1 VTDSFKPPPH
11 RRSSTTTQRIARPE
25 SVDQGAARRGTDGLK
40 DDLTRQLTLMAHRP
54 TPYRRLVPQI
64 VQLLDHPEHGTAVVA
79 TMQRAW
85 RNREFRAFY
94 ERPLLLFAA
103 LRSDALGDGPSH
115 PLHAALRDV
124 TPDADAIT
132 ETAVRSALEASRTGL
147 WTMLGL
153 RRVQTNETSRAVA
166 WLWPAAIAGCSDGA
180 RPLVIV
186 DVGCSAGLN
195 LTADALPPVWTK
207 ASGSPVETVTRPQ
220 VLGRFGIDER
230 PLDALR
236 ADDAR
241 WLHACVWPGETQ
253 RLKRLEAAIE
263 AFRGARD
270 RRDRVEVARRHAVAT
285 PSLVRSAT
293 AGIPANSLTIVYQT
307 MMSGYLDGETRRS
320 FEEGLHQLVV
330 SSPAGSILWVDLEV
344 TGPSTSPR
352 PAELWVH
359 ARAGDERASF
369 MIGTMGYHPSEIS
382 VREDAVRDL
391 TAHLRSGT

>member
-1 VTDSFKPPPH
+1 
-11 RRSSTTTQRIARPE
+11 
-25 SVDQGAARRGTDGLK
+25 
-40 DDLTRQLTLMAHRP
+40 MAHRP

-64 VQLLDHPEHGTAVVA
+64 AALLDHAEHGPAVLA

-85 RNREFRAFY
+85 QSREFRAFY

-115 PLHAALRDV
+115 PLHAALRDAS
-124 TPDADAIT
+124 PDADAIT
-132 ETAVRSALEASRTGL
+132 EDAVRSALDASRTGL

-153 RRVQTNETSRAVA
+153 RRVQTNETSRAIA

-180 RPLVIV
+180 RPLVLV

-195 LTADALPPVWTK
+195 LTADALPRVWTR
-207 ASGSPVETVTRPQ
+207 AGAPVEVVARPQ
-220 VLGRFGIDER
+220 VVARLGIDER

-241 WLHACVWPGETQ
+241 WLHACVWPGETH
-253 RLKRLEAAIE
+253 RLERLQAAIE
-263 AFRGARD
+263 AFRRARE
-270 RRDRVEVARRHAVAT
+270 RRERVEVTRRHAVAT
-285 PSLVRSAT
+285 PSLVRTAT

-320 FEEGLHQLVV
+320 FEEGLHELIV
-330 SSPAGSILWVDLEV
+330 SSPAGSMLWVDLEV

-359 ARAGDERASF
+359 ARSGDRRASF
-369 MIGTMGYHPSEIS
+369 MIGTMGYHPLEVS

-391 TAHLRSGT
+391 TALLRPRT